1 MLSLTHFESAT
12 MDISEIET
20 RLNARPRIAIPD
32 GDRPR
37 AAVLV
42 PLYGPGPD
50 FRLLYTLRTH
60 KVEHHKGEIS
70 FPGGARDPHDESVR
84 HTALRESMEEI
95 GTGLDNVDLL
105 GFLDDIVTTSDFV
118 VTPIVGRIRPY
129 PYEFS
134 VHEDEVAQLLEVPL
148 SHLREPA
155 NHRAGVGPRGG
166 PAYAFGS
173 SIIWGA
179 TARITAGFLAILR
192 DG

>member
-1 MLSLTHFESAT
+1 
-12 MDISEIET
+12 MDTSEIET
-20 RLNARPRIAIPD
+20 RLNARQRIAIPD

-70 FPGGARDPHDESVR
+70 FPGGAKDPDDESVR

-95 GTGLDNVDLL
+95 GTSLDNVDLL
-105 GFLDDIVTTSDFV
+105 GLLDDIVTTSNFV
-118 VTPIVGRIRPY
+118 VTAIVGRIRPY

-134 VHEDEVAQLLEVPL
+134 MHEAEVAQLLEVPL

-155 NHRAGVGPRGG
+155 NQLTGVGPRGG
-166 PAYAFGS
+166 PAYAFES
-173 SIIWGA
+173 SVIWGA
-179 TARITAGFLAILR
+179 TARITAGFLAILG

>member
-1 MLSLTHFESAT
+1 M
-12 MDISEIET
+12 MDIAEVET
-20 RLNARPRIAIPD
+20 KLNARNRIAIPD
-32 GDRPR
+32 GGRPR

-42 PLYGPGPD
+42 PLYGSGPD

-70 FPGGARDPHDESVR
+70 FPGGAKDPDDESVR

-95 GTGLDNVDLL
+95 GTGLDDVELL
-105 GFLDDIVTTSDFV
+105 GFLDDIVTTSEFV

-134 VHEDEVAQLLEVPL
+134 LHEHEVAELLEVPL

-155 NHRAGVGPRGG
+155 NHRSGVGPRGG

-173 SIIWGA
+173 RMIWGA
-179 TARITAGFLAILR
+179 TGRITASFLAIL
-192 DG
+192 GS